1 MELQPRR
8 KMWRSSCVR
17 APPFIQFVRPAFK
30 LRESG
35 VQTKVLSTQASSQ
48 CWYTGLFI
56 PLCLTSLSARY
67 YTETIPGPQK
77 VLYGPRGGFK
87 AYKYYAAIERN
98 LSWHGGP
105 RDSAPCR
112 DDAAVGSAAA
122 ASAAAAAA
130 ALADRGCRTR
140 ARQIPV
146 RSSHR
151 SQRPQPITL
160 ALGVWPLH
168 SDCDRA

>member
-112 DDAAVGSAAA
+112 DDAA
-122 ASAAAAAA
+122 AAA